1 MNKNALFLVLLV
13 SLALFAG
20 AVSAQDDSGWDE
32 SGWDS
37 GYPAQASG
45 CCCGPMFV
53 MVAGAVAFTY
63 AYKKE

>member
-20 AVSAQDDSGWDE
+20 AVSAQDDSGWD
-32 SGWDS
+32 GS
-37 GYPAQASG
+37 GYSDYPYSSSG
-45 CCCGPMFV
+45 CCCGPVFV
-53 MVAGAVAFTY
+53 MVAGAAAFTY